1 MGDDPL
7 IPGVSNSAS
16 HGSSNANNYFI
27 SNIGKPSFTILVV
40 GVGLAV
46 GIGVGALVNGHTQ
59 AERYQDALE
68 QVQAQQARTEREAR
82 MLEYYVNIL
91 NTTLNEQGVTKPE
104 QNYLQFKKEHGD
116 GER

>member
-46 GIGVGALVNGHTQ
+46 GIGVGALVTGQVRESHYRFEMQ
-59 AERYQDALE
+59 AVL
-68 QVQAQQARTEREAR
+68 AQQQRTERELR
-82 MLEYYVNIL
+82 MTEYYLNIL